1 MKSTRLEDTETM
13 RKVVLRKKRRQWVF
27 IALAIFVV
35 AIISV
40 WVIWGVSQF
49 GKSSEN
55 TVTVSTQKVERS
67 ITGKPIDEDRKAA
80 LTSAQNILNLSLK
93 SPTGGNFQER
103 LKALDSGDTKVIDTE
118 LSKSIRFKDSFADSD
133 EMKNNT
139 YQSLITIATLI
150 NNSTGSSTVAPTSD
164 TMWKNVYVDTELGIA
179 FVPMGVFAGP
189 SSSFSM
195 EMVYDSGSWKLAP
208 YSLLDSVKLSAKLQ
222 LAAEAAKTK

>member
-1 MKSTRLEDTETM
+1 MNSTRLQDTETM
-13 RKVVLRKKRRQWVF
+13 RKVVLRQKRRRWVF
-27 IALAIFVV
+27 FALIAFVV
-35 AIISV
+35 AIVAV
-40 WVIWGVSQF
+40 WVIWGLTQL
-49 GKSSEN
+49 GKSSDT

-67 ITGKPIDEDRKAA
+67 ITGKSIDEDRKAA

-93 SPTGGNFQER
+93 SPTGANFQDR
-103 LKALDSGDTKVIDTE
+103 LKSLDSGDTKVVDPE
-118 LSKSIRFKDSFADSD
+118 LVKAIRFKDSFDDSN

-139 YQSLITIATLI
+139 YQSLITISTLI

-164 TMWKNVYVDTELGIA
+164 TMWKNVYVDTELGTA
-179 FVPMGVFAGP
+179 FVPMAVFAGP

-195 EMVYDSGSWKLAP
+195 EMVYDGGNWKLAP